1 MEKEAKDLSE
11 IIAQT
16 LNSVDGLEDR
26 VYPLEGLKNTAPFA
40 FYFQTTEDE
49 EDTLEGPTGLME
61 AVFEVHI
68 VAKTYASLV
77 WLALSAKTALQAL
90 QGTTH
95 KGLLIERVTIRQAS
109 PDVKE
114 MEVNLYRR
122 PYRLQV
128 NYQKEEHNHG

>member
-1 MEKEAKDLSE
+1 MTLDE
-11 IIAQT
+11 IIKTA
-16 LNSVDGLEDR
+16 LESISGLEKH
-26 VYPLEGLKNTAPFA
+26 VYPLEGLKNATPPFA
-40 FYFQTTEDE
+40 FYLQTAEDE

-68 VAKTYASLV
+68 VAKTYASLI
-77 WLALSAKTALQAL
+77 WLAGSAKTALQAL

-95 KGLLIERVTIRQAS
+95 EGLLIERVTIRQAS
-109 PDVKE
+109 PDLKE

-128 NYQKEEHNHG
+128 NYQKEENNHE